1 MSAIQLPSKKR
12 QIWQISGAGELRS
25 PLEDCMKPNYD
36 VIEKRRKLNDGDIET
51 KSVLSALANLS
62 LAANKPSFNLTPRV
76 ENK

>member
-1 MSAIQLPSKKR
+1 
-12 QIWQISGAGELRS
+12 
-25 PLEDCMKPNYD
+25 MKPNYGA
-36 VIEKRRKLNDGDIET
+36 IEKRRKLNDGDIET

>member
-1 MSAIQLPSKKR
+1 
-12 QIWQISGAGELRS
+12 
-25 PLEDCMKPNYD
+25 MKPNYG

-62 LAANKPSFNLTPRV
+62 LATNKPSFNLTPRV